1 MLTVRQ
7 CGVAP
12 ALANRYRYACDML
25 EARRAGAMQA
35 GSETEVMRLRSRRR
49 VAIVEDEVLIA
60 ILLEDILD
68 MLGCEIVG
76 PATTLQEAS
85 NLLATSEPIDMAI
98 LDINLG
104 SDPVYPVADQ
114 LIAAGVEVI
123 FATGSHR
130 SALPDRFA
138 SCKVLEKPYAFAA
151 VERAVSNM
159 AKA

>member
-1 MLTVRQ
+1 
-7 CGVAP
+7 
-12 ALANRYRYACDML
+12 
-25 EARRAGAMQA
+25 MQA
-35 GSETEVMRLRSRRR
+35 GSEIQPSRPGSTRR

-68 MLGCEIVG
+68 MLGCEVVG

-85 NLLATSEPIDMAI
+85 DLLATAKPIDMAI
-98 LDINLG
+98 LDVNLG

-130 SALPDRFA
+130 SVLPERFA

-151 VERAVSNM
+151 VERAVG
-159 AKA
+159 ALTKV